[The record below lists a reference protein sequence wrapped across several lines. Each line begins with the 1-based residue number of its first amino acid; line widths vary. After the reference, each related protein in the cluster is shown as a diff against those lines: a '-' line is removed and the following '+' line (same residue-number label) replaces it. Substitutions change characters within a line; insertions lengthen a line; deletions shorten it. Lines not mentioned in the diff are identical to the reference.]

1 MHNND
6 QLLERIVEFLLE
18 IGIPVTFGSVP
29 SDKEFLPGICISN
42 GGLIVDKATLK
53 YPGDILHEAGHLAV
67 VPSKERQFID
77 GVLDTNTDKSA
88 GEEMMAIAWSYAAAV
103 HLNIDPLIVFHENG
117 YKGSGET
124 IVKNFSEGRYFGLP
138 MLQWVGLTL
147 DNKNAAEKNQQ
158 PYPSMLSWLRK

>member
-1 MHNND
+1 MYNTD
-6 QLLERIVEFLLE
+6 QLLEKIVGFVLE
-18 IGIPVTFGSVP
+18 IGISVKYGSVP
-29 SDKEFLPGICISN
+29 SEKEFLPGICISN

-67 VPSKERQFID
+67 ISSEERQKID

-103 HLNIDPLIVFHENG
+103 HLNIDPSIVFHEYG
-117 YKGSGET
+117 YKGGGAT

-138 MLQWVGLTL
+138 LLQWVGLTL
-147 DNKNAAEKNQQ
+147 DNENAAEKKQQ
-158 PYPSMLSWLRK
+158 PYPSMLTWLRK